1 MAQSGYTTIQLYYSP
16 TATNAPIAAN
26 MASGELAINIVD
38 GKLYYKD
45 NAGTIQLIASK
56 AGSSGLF
63 TNITVTGTAT
73 IATLVASAGSIDN
86 TTIGATTPS
95 TGAFTTVTTPIV
107 NSATTLALET
117 GGVAAL
123 TFDAAQNGTFNSTG
137 AVTVPVGTAAQEPVG
152 AVAGALRFN
161 TSTTQF
167 EGYNGSIW
175 GGIGGAQAG
184 GAIITNNQDATVS
197 YTITPTQNGFSVGPV
212 TVDPG
217 VVITV
222 SSGSRWAII

>member
-16 TATNAPIAAN
+16 TATNTPIAAN
-26 MASGELAINIVD
+26 LASGELAINIVD

-45 NAGTIQLIASK
+45 NTGAVQLIASK

-73 IATLVASAGSIDN
+73 IATAVISAGTINGTS
-86 TTIGATTPS
+86 IGATTAS
-95 TGAFTTVTTPIV
+95 TGKFTTVTTPIL
-107 NSATTLALET
+107 NGTTTLTLET

-123 TFDAAQNGTFNSTG
+123 TIDAAQNATFNSTG

-184 GAIITNNQDATVS
+184 GAIITNNRDATVS
-197 YTITPTQNGFSVGPV
+197 YTITSTQNGFSVGPV

>member
-1 MAQSGYTTIQLYYSP
+1 MAQSGSTTIQLYYSP
-16 TATNAPIAAN
+16 TATNTPIAAN
-26 MASGELAINIVD
+26 LASGELAINIVD

-45 NAGTIQLIASK
+45 GAGVVQLIASK
-56 AGSSGLF
+56 ASNSGLF
-63 TNITVTGTAT
+63 NNITVTGLAN
-73 IATLVASAGSIDN
+73 IATVAIAAGAINN
-86 TTIGATTPS
+86 TTIGATTAAS
-95 TGAFTTVTTPIV
+95 GKFTTVTTPIV
-107 NSATTLALET
+107 NGATTLTLET
-117 GGVAAL
+117 SGTAAL
-123 TFDAAQNGTFNSTG
+123 TIDAAQNAKFNSTG

-152 AVAGALRFN
+152 AIAGALRFN
-161 TSTTQF
+161 TDTTQF

-197 YTITPTQNGFSVGPV
+197 YTITSTQNGFSVGPV

>member
-16 TATNAPIAAN
+16 TATNTPIAAN
-26 MASGELAINIVD
+26 LASGELAINIVD

-45 NAGTIQLIASK
+45 NTGAVQLIASK

-73 IATLVASAGSIDN
+73 IATAVISAGTINGTS
-86 TTIGATTPS
+86 IGATTPS

-107 NSATTLALET
+107 NSATTLTLET

-123 TFDAAQNGTFNSTG
+123 TIDAAQNATFNSTG

-197 YTITPTQNGFSVGPV
+197 YTITSTQNGFSVGPV